1 MRSGLVRA
9 GGGTFGEGKGTSGQC
24 WGVAGVGGRG
34 RKRARLGKN
43 DYRRPYRSNAQRPRA
58 DSYFL
63 MPTHRQL
70 LSATYP

>member
-9 GGGTFGEGKGTSGQC
+9 VDGKFGEGEGARG
-24 WGVAGVGGRG
+24 WYLVVAGVGGRY

-43 DYRRPYRSNAQRPRA
+43 DYRRPYRSNTQRPRA

-63 MPTHRQL
+63 MSTKW
-70 LSATYP
+70 